1 MRLGVEGQG
10 MRERGKTFLFL
21 ASTGMELSYLYAC
34 ANFLTLAVFNHTFPF
49 PEAVASF
56 VLAAVLT
63 RFTQGRGWRVIYV
76 LGIQAL
82 GFIPALWVM
91 VKVFNA
97 WSDSF
102 LSQTWFT
109 RNYENPTGVIGWF
122 VVFLLV
128 LWTYG
133 FWHGGTGLAKR
144 ATDYSTICSRFDR
157 GLFAFFLLFLTKFL
171 LRTKGSFEIKDPTSE
186 FLIFSFLIFGLLAIG
201 LARNRGDIPKDFLPG
216 YQGMGVIL
224 SFTTIILLV
233 GTGLVLFCLPYL
245 TLVAEKGYD
254 ILKIAAGPIGYALLK
269 ILIFIFRY
277 HVPQPERSQPQKE
290 IVLPDLTSQS
300 RSSEWMELLGKILAY
315 GMWALLGIV
324 LLMIVGVTV
333 FLLFRWLFS
342 KTPVSQERQRSWYLI
357 ELWTERLRRFLCSC
371 WSWLLRR
378 VKGHRGVIQL
388 YIALL
393 IWGRHS
399 GLAHSLSETPKEYGL
414 RLKHRFPILTRDI
427 ELIVESFNEVVYGQ
441 INLSEH
447 QLVLTQTAWCR
458 LRSPRHWP
466 SRFRN
471 WFLRSSDRNA
481 S

>member
-1 MRLGVEGQG
+1 MKGQG
-10 MRERGKTFLFL
+10 KTLLFMVCI
-21 ASTGMELSYLYAC
+21 GMELSTLYAC
-34 ANFLTLAVFNHTFPF
+34 TNFLTLAIFNRTFPF

-63 RFTQGRGWRVIYV
+63 RFTQGKGWRVIYV
-76 LGIQAL
+76 LGVQAL
-82 GFIPALWVM
+82 GFIPALLAM
-91 VKVFNA
+91 HKVFNA
-97 WSDSF
+97 WTDSF
-102 LSQTWFT
+102 LSQPWFMK
-109 RNYENPTGVIGWF
+109 YYDNPTGALGWF
-122 VVFLLV
+122 VAFLLV
-128 LWTYG
+128 LWAFV
-133 FWHGGTGLAKR
+133 FWRGGTGLAKR
-144 ATDYSTICSRFDR
+144 ATDYFTICSRFDR

-171 LRTKGSFEIKDPTSE
+171 LRTRGGFEIKDPTSE
-186 FLIFSFLIFGLLAIG
+186 FLVFSFLIFGLLAIG
-201 LARNRGDIPKDFLPG
+201 LARNRSHIPKDFLPG
-216 YQGMGVIL
+216 YQGIGVIL

-254 ILKIAAGPIGYALLK
+254 ILKIAAGPVGYVLLK
-269 ILIFIFRY
+269 ILIFIFGY
-277 HVPQPERSQPQKE
+277 HVPQPERPQPQKE

-315 GMWALLGIV
+315 GIWALLGIV
-324 LLMIVGVTV
+324 LMMIVGVTL

-342 KTPVSQERQRSWYLI
+342 KTPVSQERQSSWYLI
-357 ELWTERLRRFLCSC
+357 GLWTERLRRFLYSC
-371 WSWLLRR
+371 WSWLVRR
-378 VKGHRGVIQL
+378 VKGHKGVIQL

-414 RLKHRFPILTRDI
+414 RLKHRFPILTREI

-447 QLVLTQTAWCR
+447 QLAMTQTAWCR

-471 WFLRSSDRNA
+471 WFLRSSDRNV

>member
-1 MRLGVEGQG
+1 
-10 MRERGKTFLFL
+10 
-21 ASTGMELSYLYAC
+21 MELSTLYAC

-91 VKVFNA
+91 YKVFNA

-109 RNYENPTGVIGWF
+109 GNYENPTGVIGWF
-122 VVFLLV
+122 VIFLLV

-171 LRTKGSFEIKDPTSE
+171 LRTRGSFEIKDPTSE
-186 FLIFSFLIFGLLAIG
+186 FLVFSFLIFGLLAIG

-216 YQGMGVIL
+216 YQGIGVIL
-224 SFTTIILLV
+224 SFTTVVLLV

-254 ILKIAAGPIGYALLK
+254 ILKIAAGPVGYVLLK
-269 ILIFIFRY
+269 ILIFIFGY
-277 HVPQPERSQPQKE
+277 HVPQPAIPQPEKK
-290 IVLPDLTSQS
+290 ITLPDLTSQTKP
-300 RSSEWMELLGKILAY
+300 SEWMELLGKILAY

-333 FLLFRWLFS
+333 FLLFQWLFS
-342 KTPVSQERQRSWYLI
+342 KTPVGQERQSPWDLI
-357 ELWTERLRRFLCSC
+357 WLWVERLRRFLYSC
-371 WSWLLRR
+371 WGWLLRR
-378 VKGHRGVIQL
+378 FKGHRGVIQL

-427 ELIVESFNEVVYGQ
+427 ELIVESFNEVVYGEMD
-441 INLSEH
+441 LGKH
-447 QLVLTQTAWCR
+447 QLALTQTAWRR

-466 SRFRN
+466 SRFRS
-471 WFLRSSDRNA
+471 WFPGSSDRTA
-481 S
+481 SLNGP

>member
-1 MRLGVEGQG
+1 MPAPTFLRFRFQSHVPIPGDGRFLCACGGPNPFYSGKRMAGDNRSGDTGPWLYSSTLGNGQG
-10 MRERGKTFLFL
+10 IQCLVGLFL
-21 ASTGMELSYLYAC
+21 KSNLVYKKLQEP
-34 ANFLTLAVFNHTFPF
+34 N
-49 PEAVASF
+49 
-56 VLAAVLT
+56 
-63 RFTQGRGWRVIYV
+63 
-76 LGIQAL
+76 
-82 GFIPALWVM
+82 
-91 VKVFNA
+91 
-97 WSDSF
+97 
-102 LSQTWFT
+102 
-109 RNYENPTGVIGWF
+109 GVIGWF
-122 VVFLLV
+122 VIFLLV

-133 FWHGGTGLAKR
+133 FWRGGTGLAKR

-171 LRTKGSFEIKDPTSE
+171 LRTRGSFEIKDPTSE
-186 FLIFSFLIFGLLAIG
+186 FLVFSFLIFGLLAIG

-216 YQGMGVIL
+216 YQGIGVIL
-224 SFTTIILLV
+224 SFTTVVLLV

-254 ILKIAAGPIGYALLK
+254 ILKIAAGPVGYVLLK
-269 ILIFIFRY
+269 VLLFIFGHPIR
-277 HVPQPERSQPQKE
+277 QPERPQPQKE
-290 IVLPDLTSQS
+290 IVPPDLTSQTK
-300 RSSEWMELLGKILAY
+300 SSEWMELLGKILAY

-342 KTPVSQERQRSWYLI
+342 KTPVSQEGQSPWYLI
-357 ELWTERLRRFLCSC
+357 RLWVERLRRFLYSC
-371 WSWLLRR
+371 WGWLLRR
-378 VKGHRGVIQL
+378 FKGHRGVIQL

-427 ELIVESFNEVVYGQ
+427 ELIVESFNEVVYGEMD
-441 INLSEH
+441 LGKH
-447 QLVLTQTAWCR
+447 RLALTAQTAWRR

-471 WFLRSSDRNA
+471 WFLGSSDRNA